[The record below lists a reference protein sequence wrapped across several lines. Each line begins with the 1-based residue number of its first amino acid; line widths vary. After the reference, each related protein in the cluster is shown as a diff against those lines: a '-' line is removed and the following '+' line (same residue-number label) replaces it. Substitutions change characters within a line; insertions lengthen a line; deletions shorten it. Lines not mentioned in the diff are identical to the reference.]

1 MRNNAQASENEANLF
16 DQRERERERE
26 RERVF
31 HEINS
36 KSVLISTNGIRIEHY
51 LQEKLTEYV

>member
-16 DQRERERERE
+16 DQRE

-51 LQEKLTEYV
+51 LQGKLTECV